1 MIHDTCLDS
10 LRILYVEDDSNT
22 QEEVA
27 FFLTPLVKELYLA
40 SDGQQGLE
48 MFKRHTPDLI
58 ITDIQMPILNGLEM
72 IKEIRMINPKI
83 PIFVTTAYNET
94 NYLLSAINSGVNRY
108 ILKPIN
114 FKTLLET
121 MNEFFSHD
129 TSYPYSVCVNRDGK
143 IAHIAVGWSE
153 LSGYNLDELIGT
165 MLEDYIDPRDL
176 ETYRLLL
183 NHIETPEEYLKQKF
197 RLIDKNK
204 NLVET
209 VLYAV
214 HTDDQKL
221 IFQLEFKTLSS
232 YIQDEEQLSKELETE
247 RFIKELIKMNTF
259 IYKEITG
266 VSESKV
272 FFKRL
277 VNLFTH
283 HDLFAFSFIAY
294 TDENDN
300 VTIFEQGAHNALNIK
315 GLFPEKTS
323 LHSIECPM
331 AESIKRQEIVIIE
344 DLDAFGDFQNKSIFL
359 KHNIKAIVAI
369 PLYPS
374 SNQTQRGAFCL
385 LLNQSYT
392 LNHEVLDLFSNIT
405 EALNMGLDAINQR
418 KERHL
423 LEDERKKYE
432 EMIEQLA
439 FYDTLTHLPNR
450 RLFSDHLSQAIA
462 FNKRSGHF
470 GGLLFLDLDN
480 FKPLNDK
487 HGHPVGDLLLIEV
500 ALRIEASIRE
510 SDIVAR
516 FGGDEFVVLLH
527 DLGSDSIT
535 STDYA
540 IAIAEKIRLSL
551 SEPYLLHINNDTN
564 NNRIVKHHAT
574 SSIGITLFGSDVDE
588 HTLISQADSAMY
600 QSKEAGRNTI
610 VVYKLNSTDEMMGN
624 VKLPKRKFEIL
635 CQRLIQWC
643 RKK

>member
-1 MIHDTCLDS
+1 MIHDTCIDS
-10 LRILYVEDDSNT
+10 LRILYVEDDLST

-204 NLVET
+204 NLIET

-221 IFQLEFKTLSS
+221 IFQFEFKTLSS
-232 YIQDEEQLSKELETE
+232 YIHDEELLTKALETE
-247 RFIKELIKMNTF
+247 RFIKELIKMNTL
-259 IYKEITG
+259 IYKEIAGITDT
-266 VSESKV
+266 KI
-272 FFKRL
+272 FYQRL
-277 VNLFTH
+277 SNLFTH
-283 HDLFAFSFIAY
+283 HDLFEFSFVAY
-294 TDENDN
+294 ADEKDEI
-300 VTIFEQGAHNALNIK
+300 VIVEQGSHSALDIK
-315 GLFPEKTS
+315 KVFPEKTS
-323 LHSIECPM
+323 LHAIECPM

-359 KHNIKAIVAI
+359 KHNIKSIVAI
-369 PLYPS
+369 PLYPR
-374 SNQTQRGAFCL
+374 SNQTQCGAFCL
-385 LLNQSYT
+385 LLNKSYK
-392 LNHEVLDLFSNIT
+392 LNNEVLDLFSNIT
-405 EALNMGLDAINQR
+405 EALNMGLETINQR
-418 KERHL
+418 KEHEL

-470 GGLLFLDLDN
+470 GALLFLDLDN
-480 FKPLNDK
+480 FKPLNDQY
-487 HGHPVGDLLLIEV
+487 GHPVGDLLLIEV
-500 ALRIEASIRE
+500 ALRIEMSIRE

-527 DLGSDSIT
+527 DLGDEPIASVN
-535 STDYA
+535 YA
-540 IAIAEKIRLSL
+540 IAIAEKIRVSL
-551 SEPYLLHINNDTN
+551 SEPYFLKINTDSIENFM
-564 NNRIVKHHAT
+564 VEYHAT
-574 SSIGITLFGSDVDE
+574 SSIGIALFGSDDEE
-588 HTLISQADSAMY
+588 HTLITQADSAMY

-624 VKLPKRKFEIL
+624 VKLPKRKFEVL